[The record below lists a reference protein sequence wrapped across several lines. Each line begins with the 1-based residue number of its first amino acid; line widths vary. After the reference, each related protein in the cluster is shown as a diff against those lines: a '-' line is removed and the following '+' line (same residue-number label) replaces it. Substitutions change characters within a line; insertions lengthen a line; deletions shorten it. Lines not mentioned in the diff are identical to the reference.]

1 MIRPAKLADAQQAI
15 PILMQIIHDMEIPVV
30 KSVGEDKIQDL
41 LIDAFAAP
49 DYRYGYPQMLV
60 YVDEQT
66 DKVLGI
72 CVGYPAAK
80 EANIDDGLRPYLA
93 NHGLPADFAMFSD
106 VEAQPGE
113 WYLDSFAVAP
123 AYQNKGIGTKT
134 MEHFIEVMRD
144 RGEKILSLNV
154 DVNNEPAK
162 HVYTKTG
169 FKKVGQLYIGS
180 HLYDHMQYDLAK

>member
-113 WYLDSFAVAP
+113 WYLDSLAVAP
-123 AYQNKGIGTKT
+123 DAQGQGIGGQLLDYLNDWLQQK
-134 MEHFIEVMRD
+134 
-144 RGEKILSLNV
+144 GETLISLNV
-154 DVNNEPAK
+154 DLGNPKAK
-162 HVYTKTG
+162 RVYTHHG
-169 FKKVGQLYIGS
+169 FVKDSEIMIGS
-180 HLYDHMQYDLAK
+180 HRYEHLLRPIK